1 MKRAVGTILALA
13 LCLQLTGCKTI
24 LKREEGEKESTVPQL
39 ESVQLERLSYKVPAE
54 WRRVKDD
61 TRCYHYPTQEN
72 KAGYFFLFYSDRDV
86 SSAADTE
93 ALYGVYDA
101 VLEGMEKGAVD
112 FHLNKKER
120 VKLAGVEALKVNYT
134 ERVDPYGV
142 YTIEAYIF
150 AGPDKEAMYFA
161 IFTMGDALK
170 EEMSAQITPITDSFH
185 FSSRGIGW
193 GQVSG
198 GGESGGSSKPSS
210 SAAAGDGTAGG
221 SQGTAGNQGGGS
233 HAGASSSGQSGSTQS
248 GAGQSSSK
256 PGSNSAQS
264 SASQSGGNSAS
275 SGATAGQKNALSTAK
290 SYLSI
295 SDFSHK
301 GLVEQLEY
309 EGFSHEE
316 AVYGADHCGAN
327 WNAQA
332 LKGAKSYLEVAA
344 FSQKGLAQQLQYDG
358 YTGEQAAY
366 GAANCGA
373 NWNEQAAKSAKS
385 YLEISPHSRQGLID
399 QLKYEGFTEEQA
411 VYGVS
416 AVGL

>member
-1 MKRAVGTILALA
+1 MKRAVGAILALA

-24 LKREEGEKESTVPQL
+24 PKREEEKKESSSPQM
-39 ESVQLERLSYKVPAE
+39 ESVQLEKLSYKVPAD

-170 EEMSAQITPITDSFH
+170 EEMSAQITPITDSFR
-185 FSSRGIGW
+185 FSSQGISW
-193 GQVSG
+193 GEVSG

-210 SAAAGDGTAGG
+210 SAAAGGGTASS

-256 PGSNSAQS
+256 PSNSAQS
-264 SASQSGGNSAS
+264 SASQSGGTLMG
-275 SGATAGQKNALSTAK
+275 GATAEQKKALSRAK
-290 SYLSI
+290 SYLGSAA
-295 SDFSHK
+295 FSHQ
-301 GLVEQLEY
+301 GLVKQLEY
-309 EGFSHEE
+309 EKFSHED
-316 AVYGADHCGAN
+316 AVYGADHCGAD

-332 LKGAKSYLEVAA
+332 LKKAKSYLNTAA
-344 FSQKGLAQQLQYDG
+344 FSKPGLTHQLQYEGFTD
-358 YTGEQAAY
+358 EQTAY
-366 GAANCGA
+366 GVNNCGA
-373 NWNEQAAKSAKS
+373 NWNEQAVKKAKS
-385 YLEISPHSRQGLID
+385 YLTIFSYSRQELIN
-399 QLKYEGFTEEQA
+399 QLKYEGFTAEQA
-411 VYGVS
+411 AYG
-416 AVGL
+416 ADGAGL